1 MKSYFDGTGKFQSDY
16 DRLWDKLVP
25 SKGDAVTQHGEAIR
39 AIGRFSHDIYNNG
52 GGNIHAQDSGWGMDE
67 YYGKLA
73 SHLENFMSDERLYNR
88 LSSIARAAG
97 QDWEHTAELF
107 EPIMDSVVAKATEI
121 DLRQES

>member
-1 MKSYFDGTGKFQSDY
+1 MKIYFEGTGKFQSDY

-25 SKGDAVTQHGEAIR
+25 SSGEAATRHGEAIR

-52 GGNIHAQDSGWGMDE
+52 GGNIHACDHGWGMNP

-73 SHLENFMSDERLYNR
+73 SYLESFMSDALLYNR
-88 LSSIARAAG
+88 LSSIARAAA

-107 EPIMDSVVAKATEI
+107 EPIMDSVIAKATEM